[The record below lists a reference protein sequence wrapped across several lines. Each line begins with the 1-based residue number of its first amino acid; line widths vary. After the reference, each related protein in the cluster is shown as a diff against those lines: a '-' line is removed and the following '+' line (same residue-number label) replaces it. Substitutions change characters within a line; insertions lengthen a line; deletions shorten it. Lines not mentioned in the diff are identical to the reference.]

1 MVGCVG
7 VFVMEKRL
15 VTHSISKV
23 SWLSSINDYEYEDTS
38 NQEGYLWP
46 SKRCHWWYRETQNN
60 YVIGYLVY
68 G

>member
-15 VTHSISKV
+15 VTHPISRV
-23 SWLSSINDYEYEDTS
+23 SWLSSINDYEYEETS

-46 SKRCHWWYRETQNN
+46 SKQFPTNGA
-60 YVIGYLVY
+60 IGDIVKPKIIM
-68 G
+68 

>member
-15 VTHSISKV
+15 VTHPISRV
-23 SWLSSINDYEYEDTS
+23 SWLSSINDYEYEETS

-46 SKRCHWWYRETQNN
+46 SKQFPTNSA
-60 YVIGYLVY
+60 IGDIVKPKIIM
-68 G
+68 